1 MKNKTKGIWLWLL
14 GGLTGVLGA
23 FLCTRFAADSPA
35 LGEYL
40 TAELMP
46 AVTMALSA
54 AGTAFVA
61 AWPLLGRLGAA
72 GDAFRNAQ
80 REIEKSNA
88 ESLLSGV
95 RYENAGREVS
105 ALRGELSALSGEL
118 AQCRAAL
125 AVLSRM
131 VTIGFCSQE
140 ELVRGGFAG
149 EIAALAQK
157 CAANDPAC
165 AANDPAAD
173 IPAAKAPAYA
183 DAAAP
188 SSGGDPAA
196 GAPAGDFPAA
206 GDKAGGNNTE
216 TQVNTPQT
224 GEENGLFTEGRT

>member
-40 TAELMP
+40 TTELMP

-72 GDAFRNAQ
+72 GDAFRSAQ

-88 ESLLSGV
+88 ESRLSGV

-157 CAANDPAC
+157 CAAD
-165 AANDPAAD
+165 DPAAD

-188 SSGGDPAA
+188 SSRGDPAA
-196 GAPAGDFPAA
+196 GDPAGDFPAA

-224 GEENGLFTEGRT
+224 GKENGLFTEGRT

>member
-40 TAELMP
+40 TTELMP

-72 GDAFRNAQ
+72 GDAFRSAQ

-88 ESLLSGV
+88 ESRLSGV

-118 AQCRAAL
+118 AQCRATL

-157 CAANDPAC
+157 CAAD
-165 AANDPAAD
+165 DPAAD

-183 DAAAP
+183 DAAAA

-224 GEENGLFTEGRT
+224 GEENELFTEGRT

>member
-72 GDAFRNAQ
+72 GDTFRSAQ

-88 ESLLSGV
+88 ESRLSGV

-157 CAANDPAC
+157 CAANDPA
-165 AANDPAAD
+165 AE
-173 IPAAKAPAYA
+173 IPAAKAPVYA

-206 GDKAGGNNTE
+206 GDKAGWNNTE

>member
-61 AWPLLGRLGAA
+61 AWPLLARLGAA
-72 GDAFRNAQ
+72 GDTFRSAQ

-88 ESLLSGV
+88 ESRLSGV

-157 CAANDPAC
+157 CAAD
-165 AANDPAAD
+165 DPAAD

-206 GDKAGGNNTE
+206 ADKTGGNNTE

-224 GEENGLFTEGRT
+224 GKENGLFTEGRT

>member
-40 TAELMP
+40 TTELMP

-72 GDAFRNAQ
+72 GDAFRSAQ

-88 ESLLSGV
+88 ESRLSGV

-157 CAANDPAC
+157 CAAD
-165 AANDPAAD
+165 DPAAD

-196 GAPAGDFPAA
+196 GVPAGDFPAA

-224 GEENGLFTEGRT
+224 GEENELFTEGRT

>member
-40 TAELMP
+40 TTELMP

-72 GDAFRNAQ
+72 GDAFRSAQ

-157 CAANDPAC
+157 CAAD
-165 AANDPAAD
+165 DPAAD

-183 DAAAP
+183 DAAAAF
-188 SSGGDPAA
+188 SGGDPAA

-224 GEENGLFTEGRT
+224 GKENGLFTEGRT

>member
-40 TAELMP
+40 TTELMP

-72 GDAFRNAQ
+72 GDTFRSAQ

-88 ESLLSGV
+88 ESRLSGV

-157 CAANDPAC
+157 CAANDPA
-165 AANDPAAD
+165 ANDPAAD

-183 DAAAP
+183 DAAAA

-196 GAPAGDFPAA
+196 GAPA

-224 GEENGLFTEGRT
+224 GKENGLFTEGRT

>member
-40 TAELMP
+40 TTELMP

-72 GDAFRNAQ
+72 GDAFRSAQ

-88 ESLLSGV
+88 ESRLSGV

-118 AQCRAAL
+118 AQCRATL

-157 CAANDPAC
+157 CAAD
-165 AANDPAAD
+165 DPAAD

-206 GDKAGGNNTE
+206 GDKAEGNNTE

>member
-40 TAELMP
+40 ITELMP

-72 GDAFRNAQ
+72 GDAFRSAQ

-88 ESLLSGV
+88 ESRLSGV

-157 CAANDPAC
+157 CAAD
-165 AANDPAAD
+165 DPAAD

-216 TQVNTPQT
+216 TQVNTPKT

>member
-40 TAELMP
+40 TTELMP

-72 GDAFRNAQ
+72 GDTFRSAQ

-88 ESLLSGV
+88 ESRLSGV

-157 CAANDPAC
+157 CAANDPA
-165 AANDPAAD
+165 AE

-183 DAAAP
+183 DAAAA

-196 GAPAGDFPAA
+196 GAPA